1 MEPPLLLLS
10 PRRLVRSM
18 GVRGSLLKARPS
30 SFPLHLRTPL
40 PSTVPTPDSPP
51 LSPLPG
57 LLPRRGRP
65 VCAPLHS
72 CGSGSAMRPM
82 LWPARSPRR
91 STSSPLLPM
100 LGPLPPPRRDV
111 ALPTPPSSGTTRPT
125 RSWLSFTTR
134 PGGSRTFASSS
145 RSSSSRSRHPTPAG
159 GTRASHSS
167 PLRPRRPRPR

>member
-134 PGGSRTFASSS
+134 PGGPEHSPPRPG
-145 RSSSSRSRHPTPAG
+145 HPRAG
-159 GTRASHSS
+159 VAILRPLAGPRASHSS